1 MHKLVLMVLAL
12 TWIIG
17 ISVKE
22 RNSNDDDSSGDVPQ
36 PKSLNDVAGQN
47 GKGKPSH
54 PSFKLN
60 LKQKL
65 SQGRSPHLPSLQT
78 LTYRLMDLV
87 LTQHLML

>member
-60 LKQKL
+60 NGPNYGGSNELRARKQ
-65 SQGRSPHLPSLQT
+65 P
-78 LTYRLMDLV
+78 
-87 LTQHLML
+87 